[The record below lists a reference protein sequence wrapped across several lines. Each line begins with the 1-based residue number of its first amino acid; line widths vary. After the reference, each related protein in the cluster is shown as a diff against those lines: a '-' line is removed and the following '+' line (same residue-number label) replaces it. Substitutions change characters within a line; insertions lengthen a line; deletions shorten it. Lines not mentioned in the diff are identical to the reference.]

1 MRLTRFLRTMKAIL
15 VRLAKILLRLA
26 LDKAVKD
33 ALPKIY
39 EKLDYSIPTAIV
51 NGAPP
56 VIIESEIKYMA
67 EKFGKGKASDV
78 TIEALALLYSP
89 IKNAI
94 RTQRR
99 PR

>member
-1 MRLTRFLRTMKAIL
+1 MKSL
-15 VRLAKILLRLA
+15 FVQLAKILLRLA
-26 LDKAVKD
+26 LDRAVRQ

-39 EKLDYSIPTAIV
+39 EKLDISVPIAIV

-56 VIIESEIKYMA
+56 IVIESEITHLARKYSNNIV
-67 EKFGKGKASDV
+67 SDT
-78 TIEALALLYSP
+78 TIEALALLYNP
-89 IKNAI
+89 VKNAV